1 MKIVAILQARMGS
14 TRLPGKSLLP
24 LAGKPMV
31 QNIIER
37 VQRATQVDEVWLA
50 VPGYAEDEP
59 LFHLTPNVFY
69 GLGIGSSDLVSRY
82 LLAAVHTSADVV
94 VRIPCDNPCVDPAYL
109 DQAVQ
114 TYLDQPHIYY
124 SNTTANV
131 KHLWVDGV
139 GAEVFSR
146 SRLVW
151 LDRITRNNAVWREHP
166 HKWFEEHHVYTLPPA
181 DIHLDVNTEEDYH
194 KIKALYERFG
204 HNRFTSEE
212 IIELAWPK

>member
-1 MKIVAILQARMGS
+1 MKIVAVLQARMGS

-37 VQRATQVDEVWLA
+37 VQRATRLDRVLLA
-50 VPGYAEDEP
+50 CPPQDAMQFERLFPGLVYAPEMNE
-59 LFHLTPNVFY
+59 
-69 GLGIGSSDLVSRY
+69 SDLVGRY
-82 LLAAVHTSADVV
+82 LWAAIHACADVV
-94 VRIPCDNPCVDPAYL
+94 VRIPCDNPCVDPAYI

-114 TYLDQPHIYY
+114 AYLDQSHIYY
-124 SNTTANV
+124 SNTTAKV

-146 SRLVW
+146 SRLTW

-194 KIKALYERFG
+194 KITALYERFG

-212 IIELAWPK
+212 IVELAWPK